1 MESLALN
8 QALEGFKTSSQR
20 ERIQFLN
27 ALFDSFLPSEKYAL
41 QEKLR
46 TANCYFDI
54 FGFLPVEISL
64 QIAED
69 LDPKDIIRL
78 RRVSLRWKSLLS
90 SSQLAKKIT
99 YIYYAKRSDLHF
111 YARQLEE
118 DPFSA
123 LRNIAFKEYSGESGL
138 FKLKTG
144 YDFSFSGIPQDG
156 DGFFVALKVSV
167 GLEYAIFG
175 HTRQGS
181 LPETYQWY
189 LVDLNRGQS
198 QTPAPLVNK
207 RREILD
213 KRSAHVGAHC
223 AAAVTLNSNRALV
236 WNRNGRLIREFKLL
250 HEGGMTISSS
260 EDYMCIRNEHGDT
273 DYSDYYLVNLQTA
286 ALRVF
291 ERVTDF
297 VKAATREGII
307 NSPPMMILAYR
318 ITVAAVFLDSDH
330 KPQVCASWLTF
341 HEEEGTLIETTAG
354 LINHDLPGDLPN
366 PVLQSIS
373 FCHSINATGVRI
385 SGLETKER
393 NVRLAIL
400 SGGEVSASWKCFDQN
415 PLRYQGLSPGATAS
429 FYYKDTFYT
438 VMPPATEE
446 HLSEDKNYLCNY
458 SLWCSKGDQ
467 LTPLGPGRVLELVG
481 MSGQLEGIRPHD
493 KGFAVFYRGGVHVY
507 DWLSFDEFMD
517 PQKSK

>member
-8 QALEGFKTSSQR
+8 EALETFKTSGQR

-90 SSQLAKKIT
+90 SSQLAKKIA

-144 YDFSFSGIPQDG
+144 YDFSFSGIPQDR

-167 GLEYAIFG
+167 GLEYAIFS

-189 LVDLNRGQS
+189 LVDLNRDQS

-207 RREILD
+207 HREILD
-213 KRSAHVGAHC
+213 RRSAYVGAHC
-223 AAAVTLNSNRALV
+223 AAAITLNSNRALV
-236 WNRNGRLIREFKLL
+236 WNSNGRLIREFKLL
-250 HEGGMTISSS
+250 HEG
-260 EDYMCIRNEHGDT
+260 
-273 DYSDYYLVNLQTA
+273 A

-291 ERVTDF
+291 EKITDF

-307 NSPPMMILAYR
+307 NSPPMMILANR
-318 ITVAAVFLDSDH
+318 ITVAAVFLDNDH

-354 LINHDLPGDLPN
+354 LINHDLPDDLPN

-373 FCHSINATGVRI
+373 FCHSINAIGVGMP
-385 SGLETKER
+385 GLGTKER
-393 NVRLAIL
+393 NVWLAIL
-400 SGGEVSASWKCFDQN
+400 SDGEVSASWKCFDLN
-415 PLRYQGLSPGATAS
+415 PLRYQGLSPDTTAS

-438 VMPPATEE
+438 VMPLATEE
-446 HLSEDKNYLCNY
+446 HLSQEKNYLCNC

-481 MSGQLEGIRPHD
+481 MSGQLEEIRPHD
-493 KGFAVFYRGGVHVY
+493 KGFAVLYRGGVHVY

-517 PQKSK
+517 SQKSK